1 MNKTYRAS
9 LTLMLAPY
17 LLGAVVLIGLP
28 ALLTLALSFFRYDG
42 VSAPVWVGG
51 FNYRVALANPVDV
64 LFPISISNTL
74 YFVVFAVPVRLL
86 GALSL
91 ALWLNRRGQG
101 VGLYRA
107 AVYLPTIIPDVA
119 YALIWM
125 WVFNPL
131 YGPLNLI
138 LNAIGLHTPGWLAD
152 AKYAKVVFVTMT
164 AFQIG
169 EGFVVLLAGLQN
181 IPREYYASAAIDGGN
196 AWQQFRHITLPLL
209 APWLFLLALRDTI
222 FSSQNMFTANLI
234 MTGGD
239 PYYST
244 LFAPLLIYEEAFD
257 RMRFGPG
264 AAMTVLLGLVTA
276 ALIGLALSIVGNWG
290 ESDAD

>member
-1 MNKTYRAS
+1 
-9 LTLMLAPY
+9 MLAPY